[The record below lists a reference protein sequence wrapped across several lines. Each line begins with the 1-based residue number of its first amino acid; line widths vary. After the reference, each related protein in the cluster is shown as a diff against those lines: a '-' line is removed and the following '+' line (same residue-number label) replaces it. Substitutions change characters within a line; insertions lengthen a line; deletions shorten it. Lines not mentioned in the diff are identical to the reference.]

1 MVNTKKFN
9 LHLNYDL
16 LLPIFLLTLLSSGVQ
31 YWIAVN
37 EGKDGTVPAL
47 KQLFF
52 IFVGY
57 AGMFLA
63 SRLSQKFIW
72 KVAPF
77 FYGFSL
83 ILMSALYFSYD
94 KGMYLLTG
102 TKRWLD
108 LGFIKFQPSEIA
120 KIAFILMLAK
130 IIVQH
135 EQQDWSDK
143 WRSDKQLLKKIV
155 AVSVPVFFLM
165 AVQKDF
171 GTSLVFV
178 TIILSLLVISGIDR
192 KILIIIFS
200 ALATL
205 GVVLILLVFTEW
217 GHKVLFFLHFK
228 QYQLDR
234 ILAWI
239 HPYDYVDKIS
249 YQQVQGLLAI
259 ESDMVFTFIGEAWGF
274 VGSATVV
281 FLYFYLFYQVLVAGL
296 RSNSRFCMYICVAL
310 IFSLVFQT
318 VENIG
323 AVIGLLPLKGIPL
336 PFLSQGGTSLVMAI
350 TSLGFVKG
358 REAAT

>member
-1 MVNTKKFN
+1 
-9 LHLNYDL
+9 
-16 LLPIFLLTLLSSGVQ
+16 
-31 YWIAVN
+31 
-37 EGKDGTVPAL
+37 
-47 KQLFF
+47 
-52 IFVGY
+52 
-57 AGMFLA
+57 
-63 SRLSQKFIW
+63 
-72 KVAPF
+72 
-77 FYGFSL
+77 
-83 ILMSALYFSYD
+83 
-94 KGMYLLTG
+94 
-102 TKRWLD
+102 
-108 LGFIKFQPSEIA
+108 
-120 KIAFILMLAK
+120 
-130 IIVQH
+130 
-135 EQQDWSDK
+135 
-143 WRSDKQLLKKIV
+143 
-155 AVSVPVFFLM
+155 M

-178 TIILSLLVISGIDR
+178 TIILSLLGISGIDR

-259 ESDMVFTFIGEAWGF
+259 GSGGLFGKGVHGIEVYVPVRESDMVFTFIGEAWGF